1 MFLYGNINMFDYRV
15 FPTLTLHNIVMH
27 HTIRVKYNISE
38 CWNIWPCDTLQRV
51 YSIFIWY
58 IRKTEVLFAV
68 CYFARYH
75 KAPGQGADWMRPAL
89 SSPKSSPTPST
100 CGNSEARGAA
110 FSNGLWQPSLTL
122 VLRRIWAILR
132 LWMSLSHKS
141 LPGFGSP
148 SKNFVE
154 PF

>member
-27 HTIRVKYNISE
+27 HTIRVKYNVSE

-75 KAPGQGADWMRPAL
+75 KAPGQGGKGRIECDPHSQAPRAAPRPQ
-89 SSPKSSPTPST
+89 PVGIQRP
-100 CGNSEARGAA
+100 E
-110 FSNGLWQPSLTL
+110 GLPSLM
-122 VLRRIWAILR
+122 ACD
-132 LWMSLSHKS
+132 SLH
-141 LPGFGSP
+141 LPLFWGEFEQYWDSGCPSATSP
-148 SKNFVE
+148 CLDLALQVR
-154 PF
+154 PL